1 MPSLLD
7 ELRVLEQEAEQ
18 RTQIRNN
25 LTDWV
30 LAAGFTPAKH
40 HRLLLRELEAVS
52 RGDVD
57 RLMVLMPP
65 GSAKS
70 TYASILFP
78 AWWFTQHPASSV
90 ILVSHTADL
99 AHHFGRQV
107 REIVTEHAARLGYR
121 LSGDS
126 RSSGRWRTSMNG
138 HYYAVGVRGP
148 LTGRRADLAIIDDPI
163 KSYAEADRA
172 NSREH
177 LWNWYRADLL
187 TRLRPGGRV
196 VVIMTR
202 WHEDDLGGRLLSRY
216 GSEWRLVRL
225 PALAEP
231 GDPLGRD
238 AGDALWPDWED
249 AAALVRK
256 RETIGERSWSALFQQ
271 APQPASGSLFKPSK
285 IEFIDTPFAT
295 GNARCVRAWDLAAS
309 QADGDNDPDWT
320 VGLKMLRA
328 DDGRFI
334 VLDVVRLR
342 GSPNKVTTTIAE
354 TAHCDG
360 RDVIVCLPQDPGQAG
375 KHQVS
380 WLTSQLAGFQVIASR
395 ESGSKATR
403 ARPVSCQV
411 EAGNIAVIRA
421 EWNHAFL
428 DELRDFPHGR
438 KDDQVDALSRAF
450 AMLTDT
456 VPAARR
462 LHIPLM
468 AR

>member
-1 MPSLLD
+1 
-7 ELRVLEQEAEQ
+7 
-18 RTQIRNN
+18 
-25 LTDWV
+25 
-30 LAAGFTPAKH
+30 
-40 HRLLLRELEAVS
+40 
-52 RGDVD
+52 
-57 RLMVLMPP
+57 
-65 GSAKS
+65 
-70 TYASILFP
+70 
-78 AWWFTQHPASSV
+78 V

-107 REIVTEHAARLGYR
+107 REIVTEHAARLGYQ

-126 RSSGRWRTSMNG
+126 RSSGRWRTNMNG
-138 HYYAVGVRGP
+138 QYYAVGVRGP
-148 LTGRRADLAIIDDPI
+148 LAGRRSDLAIVDDPI
-163 KSYAEADRA
+163 KSYAEADSA
-172 NSREH
+172 SFREH

-196 VVIMTR
+196 VIIMTR

-216 GSEWRLVRL
+216 ASEWRVVRL
-225 PALAEP
+225 PALAEA
-231 GDPLGRD
+231 DDLLGRET
-238 AGDALWPDWED
+238 GDALWPDWED

-271 APQPASGSLFKPSK
+271 APQPASGSLFKRSR
-285 IEFIDTPFAT
+285 IEFIDAPFAA

-328 DDGRFI
+328 DDGRFV

-342 GSPNKVTTTIAE
+342 GSPNQITTTIVE
-354 TAHCDG
+354 TARCDG
-360 RDVIVCLPQDPGQAG
+360 RDVVVCLPQDPGQAG
-375 KHQVS
+375 KYQVS

-403 ARPVSCQV
+403 AGPVSSQI
-411 EAGNIAVIRA
+411 EAGNIAVIRGQ
-421 EWNHAFL
+421 WNHAFL
-428 DELRDFPHGR
+428 DELRDFPNGR

-450 AMLTDT
+450 ATLTDT